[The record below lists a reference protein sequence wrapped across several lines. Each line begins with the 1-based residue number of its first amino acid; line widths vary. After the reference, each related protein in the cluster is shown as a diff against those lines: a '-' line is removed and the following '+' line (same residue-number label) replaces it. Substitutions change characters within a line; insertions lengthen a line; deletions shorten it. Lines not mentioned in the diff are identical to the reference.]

1 MEVIAIPR
9 PKGSKNKSK
18 VSSKTVRDI
27 LLGRFRI
34 NELEEFLN
42 MKDKNGVKR
51 NLLELYFTLIPKL
64 MPKVQELDGLKP
76 SSLTINLG
84 AEEKETRKNP
94 KTPSETLT
102 TEAPVQFTFNA
113 ESHK

>member
-1 MEVIAIPR
+1 MPR
-9 PKGSKNKSK
+9 PKGSRNKSK

-27 LLGRFRI
+27 LLGRFRV

-42 MKDKNGVKR
+42 MKDAHGVKK
-51 NLLELYFTLIPKL
+51 NLLAFYFDMIPKL

-84 AEEKETRKNP
+84 AEEKEAKKPTKP
-94 KTPSETLT
+94 LT
-102 TEAPVQFTFNA
+102 IGSPEPPLQISLMDEAEA
-113 ESHK
+113 

>member
-1 MEVIAIPR
+1 MPR

-51 NLLELYFTLIPKL
+51 NLLEFYFTLIPKL

-84 AEEKETRKNP
+84 SEETKGKP
-94 KTPSETLT
+94 VKTEREKHPAP
-102 TEAPVQFTFNA
+102 EAPLQISLRDEA
-113 ESHK
+113 EA

>member
-1 MEVIAIPR
+1 MPR

-42 MKDKNGVKR
+42 MRDPKGFRKNLR
-51 NLLELYFTLIPKL
+51 DFYFDMIPKL

-84 AEEKETRKNP
+84 AEEKEAKKP
-94 KTPSETLT
+94 MKPLT
-102 TEAPVQFTFNA
+102 IGSPESPLQISLRDEAEA
-113 ESHK
+113 